1 MFTECSGKILILGA
15 DGFIGKNLF
24 NGFKKS
30 GFDVMG
36 TSRSGK
42 HIQLDIVKDNWREII
57 ANECP
62 SVIVNCIA
70 YGNSQN
76 HTCVDKIKKIS
87 YDFPKELIEFCH
99 DKLNLKAFIQLGS
112 SSEYGTNCKGAN
124 ELFDLNPNSE
134 YSIQKGRLSEFSHG
148 FAYTFNFPLVYFR
161 LFSVYGEGEH
171 DNRLIPTLV
180 REASR
185 GKFPLLGSE
194 KVARDFIHID
204 DVVKAIKL
212 GVELVDSAKGSI
224 FNICSE
230 QNITLKKLCSIV
242 QREFKL
248 KESPNFGKRPNH
260 TWDLKYWYG
269 NSSKA
274 KKVLGWEPTISLETY
289 FAQEFK
295 KVVKH
300 Q

>member
-15 DGFIGKNLF
+15 DGFIGKNVF
-24 NGFKKS
+24 NGFKES

-87 YDFPKELIEFCH
+87 FDFPKELIEFCH

-171 DNRLIPTLV
+171 HNRLIPTLV
-180 REASR
+180 REASK

-194 KVARDFIHID
+194 EVARDFIHVD
-204 DVVKAIKL
+204 DIANACIKVIKSKCINKIYNL
-212 GVELVDSAKGSI
+212 GSGKKTSINTLAKI
-224 FNICSE
+224 FNG
-230 QNITLKKLCSIV
+230 KKKFIPNRPGDAKNSLADISK
-242 QREFKL
+242 FK
-248 KESPNFGKRPNH
+248 KDVNWHPK
-260 TWDLKYWYG
+260 
-269 NSSKA
+269 
-274 KKVLGWEPTISLETY
+274 ISLE
-289 FAQEFK
+289 EGIK
-295 KVVKH
+295 KLIKYER
-300 Q
+300 